1 MGILLS
7 ILLTLQNSPQN
18 RQPLAVRNVAMRVGD
33 KLEKIYMHPATFVH
47 VWFEMQ
53 FDLANINSKP
63 VILKDVR
70 VHYRIPAGWRV
81 DATSPMSGSTDER
94 RYVYSIELGY
104 YRP

>member
-47 VWFEMQ
+47 VWIEMLVRPCEHQFEASDSQ
-53 FDLANINSKP
+53 GRSCPLPDSGRLESRCHEPNVWF
-63 VILKDVR
+63 
-70 VHYRIPAGWRV
+70 YR
-81 DATSPMSGSTDER
+81 
-94 RYVYSIELGY
+94 
-104 YRP
+104 